1 VVKKEIIM
9 VAQKLSP
16 IQLELLKVYSFSPS
30 NEDVLA
36 VKEMLARYFSNKMI
50 NKIGQAV
57 EENNISEEDLSNWLH
72 END

>member
-1 VVKKEIIM
+1 M

-36 VKEMLARYFSNKMI
+36 IKEMLARYFSNKMI
-50 NKIGQAV
+50 NKIGQAA

>member
-1 VVKKEIIM
+1 M
-9 VAQKLSP
+9 TAQKLSP

-36 VKEMLARYFSNKMI
+36 IKEMLARYFSNKMI